1 MMSPT
6 MRSTTLWIVALAGC
20 AAPPSDA
27 GEVDRAA
34 VEAEVDG
41 LADAFWDAWRGGSSG
56 LDRALAFFDDHPDF
70 CYAAAG
76 TVWHSLPDLAATF
89 RSAFQVV
96 ESQTVDIQETVIT
109 VVDRDTAY
117 LMQHGAYSITD
128 VDGVTSE
135 EIPFAFSAL
144 LVRTGSG
151 WRIRC
156 AHESEPGAL

>member
-1 MMSPT
+1 MPKWT
-6 MRSTTLWIVALAGC
+6 VAASTFSILALTGC
-20 AAPPSDA
+20 TIPPVEK
-27 GEVDRAA
+27 GELDRAA

-41 LADAFWDAWRGGSSG
+41 FADAFWDAWRDGNSG

-76 TVWHSLPDLAATF
+76 TVWRSLPDLAQTF

-96 ESQTVDIQETVIT
+96 ESQTVEIRETVIT

-128 VDGVTSE
+128 TDGVTSE
-135 EIPFAFSAL
+135 ERPFAFSAL

-156 AHESEPGAL
+156 AHESEPGF